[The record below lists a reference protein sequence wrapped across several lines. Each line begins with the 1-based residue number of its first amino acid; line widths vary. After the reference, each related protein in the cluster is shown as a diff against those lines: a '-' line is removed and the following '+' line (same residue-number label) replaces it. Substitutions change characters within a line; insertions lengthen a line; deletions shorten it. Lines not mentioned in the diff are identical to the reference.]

1 MVVRSARTVRTR
13 ARNSTRNRRKPRGAA
28 ASCVYVQV
36 LEEMQASQPEPPG
49 FLARKHTD
57 DAGAVGIEVERVTAA
72 EAAAEVG
79 FDLCA
84 RERHRGNSRLRA

>member
-1 MVVRSARTVRTR
+1 MM
-13 ARNSTRNRRKPRGAA
+13 
-28 ASCVYVQV
+28 QV

-57 DAGAVGIEVERVTAA
+57 DVGVVGIEVERVTAA

-79 FDLCA
+79 LIRA
-84 RERHRGNSRLRA
+84 RVTKQSHWQLRG